1 VPLTDELRAEL
12 DTFARGEGKDSFD
25 AWVGAEN
32 LEMRVGDDWIDQ
44 QVLAHVRSTGAGE

>member
-1 VPLTDELRAEL
+1 MPLDDALRAEL
-12 DTFARGEGKDSFD
+12 EEYARSQNQESFR

-44 QVLAHVRSTGAGE
+44 QIVKYARGEA